1 MKIMKKIEE
10 LLEKSLI
17 KLVDEKDRVYLREE
31 INEFYNYFMEKIN
44 LDMSD
49 VEKVVEKYF
58 DNKKEYP
65 IYTIPIHKDEIAEY
79 NDEMSPVS
87 LELENVG
94 KDEHILEEIL
104 ITSDNKNLKNVE
116 NKLYSATVKI
126 NNEEY
131 SFKVRL
137 KNADKYV
144 KKEKELY
151 EMYETNKIRW
161 KPFIMPYNTKFYNV
175 ILKLEDNKELDER
188 ILKNIN
194 LREINYEF
202 PEIENEYFR
211 DYVLMWNVFENNITT
226 NTYLLREDEGMYV
239 HQTTILQE
247 GQTFINTKD
256 SKGAITEIIFKENG
270 IVEINSKLKN
280 IENWSTL
287 TVKNIRSENRYNE
300 QKFELISN
308 KMNKNML
315 NRIRQKYK
323 NRIRSELEIY
333 RLANAYE
340 YLREIK
346 LKRVEINGYLKE
358 FDYFENKYGYI
369 VDEISREIAKTL
381 SKDKLVITIDFP
393 ENMTF
398 KQDKIDYF
406 CSVINFFFP
415 EYEII
420 VKFS

>member
-1 MKIMKKIEE
+1 MEKIEE
-10 LLEKSLI
+10 LLEKSLV

-65 IYTIPIHKDEIAEY
+65 VYTIPIHKDEIAEY

-94 KDEHILEEIL
+94 KDEYILEEIL
-104 ITSDNKNLKNVE
+104 ITSDNKNLKNIE
-116 NKLYSATVKI
+116 NKLYFATVKI

-131 SFKVRL
+131 KFKVRL
-137 KNADKYV
+137 KNTDKYV

-161 KPFIMPYNTKFYNV
+161 KPFVMPYNTKFYNV
-175 ILKLEDNKELDER
+175 ILKLEDNKELDEK

-194 LREINYEF
+194 LGEINYEF

-247 GQTFINTKD
+247 GQTFINTRD
-256 SKGAITEIIFKENG
+256 NKGVITDIIFQANG

-308 KMNKNML
+308 EMNKNML

-369 VDEISREIAKTL
+369 VDEISREIVKTF

>member
-1 MKIMKKIEE
+1 MEKIEE
-10 LLEKSLI
+10 LLEKSLV

-87 LELENVG
+87 LEFENVE

-104 ITSDNKNLKNVE
+104 ITSDNKNLKNIE
-116 NKLYSATVKI
+116 NKLYFATVKI

-131 SFKVRL
+131 GFNVRL
-137 KNADKYV
+137 KNTDKYV

-175 ILKLEDNKELDER
+175 ILKLEDNKELDEK

-194 LREINYEF
+194 LGEINYEF

-256 SKGAITEIIFKENG
+256 SKGAITDIIFKANG

-287 TVKNIRSENRYNE
+287 TIKNIRSENRYNE

-340 YLREIK
+340 YLEEIK

-369 VDEISREIAKTL
+369 VDEISREIAKTF

>member
-1 MKIMKKIEE
+1 MEKIEE
-10 LLEKSLI
+10 LLEKSLV

-87 LELENVG
+87 LEFENVE

-104 ITSDNKNLKNVE
+104 ITSDNKNVE

-131 SFKVRL
+131 KFKVRL
-137 KNADKYV
+137 KNTDKYV

-194 LREINYEF
+194 LGEINYEF

-256 SKGAITEIIFKENG
+256 SKGAITDIIFKENG

-340 YLREIK
+340 YLEEIK

-369 VDEISREIAKTL
+369 VDEISREIVKTF

-393 ENMTF
+393 ENMIF

>member
-1 MKIMKKIEE
+1 MKKIEE

-17 KLVDEKDRVYLREE
+17 KLVDEKDRGYLRKE

-58 DNKKEYP
+58 DNKKEYL

-131 SFKVRL
+131 KFKVRL
-137 KNADKYV
+137 KNTDKYV

-161 KPFIMPYNTKFYNV
+161 KPFIMPYNTKFCNV

-194 LREINYEF
+194 LGEINYEF

-369 VDEISREIAKTL
+369 VDEISKEIAKTF

>member
-1 MKIMKKIEE
+1 MEKIEE
-10 LLEKSLI
+10 LLEKSLV

-79 NDEMSPVS
+79 DDEMSPVS

-104 ITSDNKNLKNVE
+104 ITSDNKNLKNIE

-131 SFKVRL
+131 KFKVRL
-137 KNADKYV
+137 KNTDKYV

-161 KPFIMPYNTKFYNV
+161 KPFVMPYNTKFYNV
-175 ILKLEDNKELDER
+175 ILKLEDNKELDEK

-194 LREINYEF
+194 LGEINYEF

-247 GQTFINTKD
+247 GQTFINTRD
-256 SKGAITEIIFKENG
+256 NKGVITDIIFKANG

-308 KMNKNML
+308 EMNKNML

-369 VDEISREIAKTL
+369 VDEISREIVKTF

>member
-1 MKIMKKIEE
+1 MEKIEE
-10 LLEKSLI
+10 LLEKSLV
-17 KLVDEKDRVYLREE
+17 KLVDEKDRIYLREE

-44 LDMSD
+44 LDMND

-79 NDEMSPVS
+79 DDEMSPVS

-194 LREINYEF
+194 LGEINYEF

-256 SKGAITEIIFKENG
+256 SKGAITDIIFKENG

-346 LKRVEINGYLKE
+346 LKRVEVNGYLKE

-369 VDEISREIAKTL
+369 VDEISREITKTF

>member
-1 MKIMKKIEE
+1 MEKIEE
-10 LLEKSLI
+10 LLEKSLV

-87 LELENVG
+87 LEFENVE

-104 ITSDNKNLKNVE
+104 ITSDNKNLKNIE
-116 NKLYSATVKI
+116 NKLYFATVKI

-131 SFKVRL
+131 GFNVRL
-137 KNADKYV
+137 KNTDKYV

-161 KPFIMPYNTKFYNV
+161 KPFIMPYNMKFYNV
-175 ILKLEDNKELDER
+175 ILKLEDNKELDEK

-194 LREINYEF
+194 LGEINYEF

-256 SKGAITEIIFKENG
+256 SKGAITDIIFKANG

-340 YLREIK
+340 YLEEIK

-369 VDEISREIAKTL
+369 VDEISREIAKTF

>member
-1 MKIMKKIEE
+1 MKKIEE
-10 LLEKSLI
+10 LLEKSLV

-104 ITSDNKNLKNVE
+104 ITSDNKNLKNIE
-116 NKLYSATVKI
+116 NKLYSAIVKI

-131 SFKVRL
+131 KFKVRL
-137 KNADKYV
+137 KNTDKYV

-161 KPFIMPYNTKFYNV
+161 KPFVMPYNTKFYNV
-175 ILKLEDNKELDER
+175 ILKLEDNKELDEK

-194 LREINYEF
+194 LGEINYEF

-256 SKGAITEIIFKENG
+256 SKGAITDIIFKENG

-346 LKRVEINGYLKE
+346 LKRVEVNGYLKE
-358 FDYFENKYGYI
+358 FDYFENKYGYV
-369 VDEISREIAKTL
+369 VDEISREIAKTF

>member
-1 MKIMKKIEE
+1 MEKIEE

-44 LDMSD
+44 SDMSD

-87 LELENVG
+87 LELENVR

-104 ITSDNKNLKNVE
+104 ITSDNKNLKNIE

-131 SFKVRL
+131 KFRVRL
-137 KNADKYV
+137 KNTDRYV

-175 ILKLEDNKELDER
+175 ILKLEDNKELDEK

-194 LREINYEF
+194 LGEINYEF

-256 SKGAITEIIFKENG
+256 SKGAITDIIFKANG

-369 VDEISREIAKTL
+369 VDEISREIAKTF

>member
-1 MKIMKKIEE
+1 MKKIEE

-17 KLVDEKDRVYLREE
+17 KLVDEKDRGYLRKE

-58 DNKKEYP
+58 DNKKEYL

-104 ITSDNKNLKNVE
+104 ITSDNKNVE

-131 SFKVRL
+131 KFKVRL
-137 KNADKYV
+137 KNTDKYV

-161 KPFIMPYNTKFYNV
+161 KPFIMPYNTKFCNV

-194 LREINYEF
+194 LGEINYEF

-369 VDEISREIAKTL
+369 VDEISKEIAKTF

>member
-1 MKIMKKIEE
+1 MEKIEE
-10 LLEKSLI
+10 LLEKSLV

-79 NDEMSPVS
+79 DDEMSPVS

-104 ITSDNKNLKNVE
+104 ITSDNKNLKNIE

-137 KNADKYV
+137 KNTDKYV

-175 ILKLEDNKELDER
+175 ILKLKDNKELDEK

-194 LREINYEF
+194 LGEINYEF

-247 GQTFINTKD
+247 GQTFINTRD
-256 SKGAITEIIFKENG
+256 NKGVITDIIFKANG

-369 VDEISREIAKTL
+369 VDEISREIVKTF

>member
-1 MKIMKKIEE
+1 MEKIEE
-10 LLEKSLI
+10 LLEKSLV

-65 IYTIPIHKDEIAEY
+65 VYTIPIHKDEIAEY

-94 KDEHILEEIL
+94 KDEYILEEIL
-104 ITSDNKNLKNVE
+104 ITSDNKNLKNIE

-131 SFKVRL
+131 KFKVRL
-137 KNADKYV
+137 KNTDKYV

-161 KPFIMPYNTKFYNV
+161 KPFVMPYNTKFYNV
-175 ILKLEDNKELDER
+175 ILKLEDNKELDEK

-194 LREINYEF
+194 LGEINYEF

-247 GQTFINTKD
+247 GQTFINTRD
-256 SKGAITEIIFKENG
+256 NKGVITDIIFKANG

-308 KMNKNML
+308 EMNKNML

-369 VDEISREIAKTL
+369 VDEISREIVKTF

>member
-1 MKIMKKIEE
+1 MEKIEE
-10 LLEKSLI
+10 LLEKSLV

-49 VEKVVEKYF
+49 VERVVEKYF

-87 LELENVG
+87 LELENVE

-175 ILKLEDNKELDER
+175 ILKLEDNKELDEK

-194 LREINYEF
+194 LGEINYEF

-369 VDEISREIAKTL
+369 VDEISKEIAKTF

>member
-1 MKIMKKIEE
+1 MKKIEE

-104 ITSDNKNLKNVE
+104 ITSDNKNVE

-131 SFKVRL
+131 KFKVRL
-137 KNADKYV
+137 KNTDKYV

-194 LREINYEF
+194 LGEINYEF
-202 PEIENEYFR
+202 LEIENEYFR

-369 VDEISREIAKTL
+369 VDEISREIAKTF

>member
-1 MKIMKKIEE
+1 MKKIEE

-58 DNKKEYP
+58 DNKKEYL

-131 SFKVRL
+131 KFKVRL
-137 KNADKYV
+137 KNTDKYV

>member
-1 MKIMKKIEE
+1 MEKIEE

-94 KDEHILEEIL
+94 KDEYILEEIL
-104 ITSDNKNLKNVE
+104 ITSDNKNLKNIE

-131 SFKVRL
+131 KFKVRL
-137 KNADKYV
+137 KNTDKYV

-175 ILKLEDNKELDER
+175 ILKLEDNKELDEK

-194 LREINYEF
+194 LGEINYEF

-256 SKGAITEIIFKENG
+256 SKGAITDIIFKENG

-333 RLANAYE
+333 SLANAYE
-340 YLREIK
+340 YLGEIK
-346 LKRVEINGYLKE
+346 LKRVEVNGYLKE

-369 VDEISREIAKTL
+369 VDEISREIAKTF

>member
-1 MKIMKKIEE
+1 MEKIEE
-10 LLEKSLI
+10 LLEKSLV

-104 ITSDNKNLKNVE
+104 ITSDNKNLKNIE
-116 NKLYSATVKI
+116 NKLYSAIVKI

-131 SFKVRL
+131 KFKVRL
-137 KNADKYV
+137 KNTDKYV

-175 ILKLEDNKELDER
+175 ILKLEDNKELDEK

-194 LREINYEF
+194 LGEINYEF

-256 SKGAITEIIFKENG
+256 SKGAITDIIFKENG

-346 LKRVEINGYLKE
+346 LKRVEVNGYLKE
-358 FDYFENKYGYI
+358 FDYFENKYGYV
-369 VDEISREIAKTL
+369 VDEISREIAKTF

>member
-1 MKIMKKIEE
+1 MEKIEE
-10 LLEKSLI
+10 LLEKSLV

-87 LELENVG
+87 LEFENVE

-104 ITSDNKNLKNVE
+104 ITSDNKNLKNIE

-194 LREINYEF
+194 LGEINYEF

-256 SKGAITEIIFKENG
+256 SKGAITEIIFKANG

-287 TVKNIRSENRYNE
+287 TIKNIRSENRYNE

-340 YLREIK
+340 YLEEIK

-369 VDEISREIAKTL
+369 VDEISREIAKTF

>member
-1 MKIMKKIEE
+1 MEKIEE

-17 KLVDEKDRVYLREE
+17 KLVDEKDRVYLREK

-44 LDMSD
+44 SDMSD

-104 ITSDNKNLKNVE
+104 ITSDNKNLKNIE

-131 SFKVRL
+131 KFRVRL
-137 KNADKYV
+137 KNTDKYV

-175 ILKLEDNKELDER
+175 ILKLEDNKELDEK

-194 LREINYEF
+194 LGEINYEF
-202 PEIENEYFR
+202 PEIGNEYFR

-256 SKGAITEIIFKENG
+256 SKGAITEIIFKANG

-340 YLREIK
+340 YLEEIK
-346 LKRVEINGYLKE
+346 LKRVEVNGYLKE

-369 VDEISREIAKTL
+369 VDEISREIAKTF

-406 CSVINFFFP
+406 CSVINFFFT

>member
-1 MKIMKKIEE
+1 MEKIEE
-10 LLEKSLI
+10 LLEKSLV

-79 NDEMSPVS
+79 DDEMSPVS

-94 KDEHILEEIL
+94 KDEYILEEIL
-104 ITSDNKNLKNVE
+104 ITSDNKNLKNIE

-137 KNADKYV
+137 KNTDKYV

-175 ILKLEDNKELDER
+175 ILKLKDNKELDEK

-194 LREINYEF
+194 LGEINYEF

-256 SKGAITEIIFKENG
+256 SKGAITDIIFKANG

>member
-1 MKIMKKIEE
+1 MEKIEE
-10 LLEKSLI
+10 LLEKSLV

-79 NDEMSPVS
+79 DDEMSPVS

-104 ITSDNKNLKNVE
+104 ITSDNKNLKNIE
-116 NKLYSATVKI
+116 NKLYFATVKI

-131 SFKVRL
+131 KFKVRL
-137 KNADKYV
+137 KNTDKYV

-161 KPFIMPYNTKFYNV
+161 KPFVMPYNTKFYNV
-175 ILKLEDNKELDER
+175 ILKLEDNKELDEK

-194 LREINYEF
+194 LGEINYEF

-247 GQTFINTKD
+247 GQTFINTRD
-256 SKGAITEIIFKENG
+256 NKGVITDIIFKANG

-308 KMNKNML
+308 EMNKNML

-369 VDEISREIAKTL
+369 VDEISREIVKTF

>member
-1 MKIMKKIEE
+1 MKKIEE

-79 NDEMSPVS
+79 DDEMSPVS

-161 KPFIMPYNTKFYNV
+161 KPFVMPYNTKFYNV
-175 ILKLEDNKELDER
+175 ILKLEDNKELDEK

-194 LREINYEF
+194 LGEINYEF

-256 SKGAITEIIFKENG
+256 SKGAITEIIFKANG

-308 KMNKNML
+308 EMNKNML

-369 VDEISREIAKTL
+369 VDEISREIVKTF

>member
-1 MKIMKKIEE
+1 MEKIEE

-79 NDEMSPVS
+79 DDEMSPVS

-104 ITSDNKNLKNVE
+104 ITSDNKNLKNIE
-116 NKLYSATVKI
+116 NKLYSAIVKI

-131 SFKVRL
+131 KFKVRL
-137 KNADKYV
+137 KNTDKYV

-175 ILKLEDNKELDER
+175 ILKLEDNKELDEK

-194 LREINYEF
+194 LGEINYEF

-256 SKGAITEIIFKENG
+256 SKGAITDIIFKENG

-346 LKRVEINGYLKE
+346 LKRVEVNGYLKE

-369 VDEISREIAKTL
+369 VDEISREIAKTF

>member
-1 MKIMKKIEE
+1 MEKIEE

-79 NDEMSPVS
+79 DDEMSPVS

-104 ITSDNKNLKNVE
+104 ITSDNKNLKNIE
-116 NKLYSATVKI
+116 NKLYFATVKI

-131 SFKVRL
+131 KFKVRL
-137 KNADKYV
+137 KNTDKYV

-151 EMYETNKIRW
+151 EIYETNKIRW

-175 ILKLEDNKELDER
+175 ILKLEDNKELDEK

-194 LREINYEF
+194 LGEINYEF

-256 SKGAITEIIFKENG
+256 SKGAITDIIFKENG

-346 LKRVEINGYLKE
+346 LKRVEVNGYLKE
-358 FDYFENKYGYI
+358 FDYFENKYGYV
-369 VDEISREIAKTL
+369 VDEISREIAKKF

>member
-104 ITSDNKNLKNVE
+104 ITSDNKNVE

-131 SFKVRL
+131 KFKVRL
-137 KNADKYV
+137 KNTDKYV

-194 LREINYEF
+194 LGEINYEF
-202 PEIENEYFR
+202 LEIENEYFR

-256 SKGAITEIIFKENG
+256 SKGAITEIIFKANG

-369 VDEISREIAKTL
+369 VDEISREIAKTF

>member
-1 MKIMKKIEE
+1 MKKIEE

-58 DNKKEYP
+58 DNKKEYL

-94 KDEHILEEIL
+94 KDEHRLEEIL
-104 ITSDNKNLKNVE
+104 ITSDNKNVE

-131 SFKVRL
+131 KFKVRL
-137 KNADKYV
+137 KNTDKYV

-194 LREINYEF
+194 LGEINYEF

-369 VDEISREIAKTL
+369 VDEISREIAKTF

>member
-1 MKIMKKIEE
+1 M
-10 LLEKSLI
+10 
-17 KLVDEKDRVYLREE
+17 
-31 INEFYNYFMEKIN
+31 
-44 LDMSD
+44 
-49 VEKVVEKYF
+49 
-58 DNKKEYP
+58 
-65 IYTIPIHKDEIAEY
+65 
-79 NDEMSPVS
+79 
-87 LELENVG
+87 
-94 KDEHILEEIL
+94 EEIL
-104 ITSDNKNLKNVE
+104 ITSDNKNLKNIE

-137 KNADKYV
+137 KNTDKYV

-175 ILKLEDNKELDER
+175 ILKLKDNKELDEK

-194 LREINYEF
+194 LGEINYEF

-256 SKGAITEIIFKENG
+256 SKGAITDIIFKANG

>member
-1 MKIMKKIEE
+1 MKKIEE

-104 ITSDNKNLKNVE
+104 ITSDNKNVE

-131 SFKVRL
+131 KFKVRL
-137 KNADKYV
+137 KNTDKYV

-194 LREINYEF
+194 LGEINYEF

-369 VDEISREIAKTL
+369 VDEISREIAKTF

>member
-1 MKIMKKIEE
+1 MEKIEE

-104 ITSDNKNLKNVE
+104 ITSDNKNLKNIE

-131 SFKVRL
+131 KFKVRL
-137 KNADKYV
+137 KNIDKYV

-175 ILKLEDNKELDER
+175 ILKLEDNKELDEK

-194 LREINYEF
+194 LGEINYEF

-247 GQTFINTKD
+247 GQTFISTKD
-256 SKGAITEIIFKENG
+256 SKGAITEIIFKANG

-308 KMNKNML
+308 EMNKNML

>member
-1 MKIMKKIEE
+1 MEKIEE
-10 LLEKSLI
+10 LLEKSLV

-79 NDEMSPVS
+79 DDEMSPVS

-104 ITSDNKNLKNVE
+104 ITSDNKNLKNIE
-116 NKLYSATVKI
+116 NKLYFATVKI

-131 SFKVRL
+131 KFKVRL
-137 KNADKYV
+137 KNTDKYV

-161 KPFIMPYNTKFYNV
+161 KPFVMPYNTKFYNV
-175 ILKLEDNKELDER
+175 ILKLEDNKELDEK

-194 LREINYEF
+194 LGEINYEF

-256 SKGAITEIIFKENG
+256 SKGAITDIIFKANG

-308 KMNKNML
+308 EMNKNML

-369 VDEISREIAKTL
+369 VDEISREIVKTF

>member
-1 MKIMKKIEE
+1 MKKIEE

-79 NDEMSPVS
+79 DDEMSPVS

-175 ILKLEDNKELDER
+175 ILKLEDNKELDEK

-194 LREINYEF
+194 LGEINYEF

-369 VDEISREIAKTL
+369 VDEISREIAKTF

>member
-1 MKIMKKIEE
+1 MEKIEE
-10 LLEKSLI
+10 LLEKSLV
-17 KLVDEKDRVYLREE
+17 KLLDEKDRVYLREE

-137 KNADKYV
+137 KNTDKYV

-194 LREINYEF
+194 LGEINYEF

-369 VDEISREIAKTL
+369 VDEISREIAKTF

>member
-1 MKIMKKIEE
+1 MEKIEE

-44 LDMSD
+44 SDMSD

-58 DNKKEYP
+58 DKKKEYP

-87 LELENVG
+87 LELENVK

-104 ITSDNKNLKNVE
+104 ITSDNKNLKNIE

-131 SFKVRL
+131 KFRVRL
-137 KNADKYV
+137 KNTDRYV

-175 ILKLEDNKELDER
+175 ILKLEDNKELDEK

-194 LREINYEF
+194 LGEINYEF

-226 NTYLLREDEGMYV
+226 NTYLLREDAGIYI

-256 SKGAITEIIFKENG
+256 SKGAITEIIFKANG

-369 VDEISREIAKTL
+369 VDEISREITKTF
-381 SKDKLVITIDFP
+381 SKDKLVIMIDFP

>member
-1 MKIMKKIEE
+1 MEKIEE
-10 LLEKSLI
+10 LLEKSLV

-87 LELENVG
+87 LEFENVE

-104 ITSDNKNLKNVE
+104 ITSDNKNLKNIE
-116 NKLYSATVKI
+116 NKLYFATVKI

-131 SFKVRL
+131 GFNVRL
-137 KNADKYV
+137 KNTDKYV

-161 KPFIMPYNTKFYNV
+161 KPFIMPYNMKFYNV
-175 ILKLEDNKELDER
+175 ILKLEDNKELDEK

-194 LREINYEF
+194 LGEINYEF

-256 SKGAITEIIFKENG
+256 SKGAITDIIFKENG

-287 TVKNIRSENRYNE
+287 TIKNIRSENRYNE

-340 YLREIK
+340 YLEEIK

-369 VDEISREIAKTL
+369 VDEISREIAKTF

>member
-1 MKIMKKIEE
+1 MEKIEE
-10 LLEKSLI
+10 LLEKSLV

-31 INEFYNYFMEKIN
+31 INEFYNYLMEKIN

-79 NDEMSPVS
+79 DDEMSPVS

-104 ITSDNKNLKNVE
+104 ITSDNKNLKNIE

-137 KNADKYV
+137 KNTDKYV

-175 ILKLEDNKELDER
+175 ILKLKDNKELDEK

-194 LREINYEF
+194 LGEINYEF

-256 SKGAITEIIFKENG
+256 SKGAITDIIFKANG

>member
-1 MKIMKKIEE
+1 MEKIEE

-44 LDMSD
+44 SDMSD

-104 ITSDNKNLKNVE
+104 ITSDNKNLKNIE

-131 SFKVRL
+131 KFRVRL
-137 KNADKYV
+137 KNTDKYV

-175 ILKLEDNKELDER
+175 ILKLEDNKELDEK

-194 LREINYEF
+194 LGEINYEF

-226 NTYLLREDEGMYV
+226 NTYLLREDAGIYI

-256 SKGAITEIIFKENG
+256 SKGAITEIIFKANG
-270 IVEINSKLKN
+270 IAEINSKLKN

-369 VDEISREIAKTL
+369 VDEISREIAKTF

>member
-1 MKIMKKIEE
+1 MEKIEE
-10 LLEKSLI
+10 LLEKSLV

-79 NDEMSPVS
+79 DDEMSPVS

-104 ITSDNKNLKNVE
+104 ITSDNKNLKNIE
-116 NKLYSATVKI
+116 NKLYFATVKI

-131 SFKVRL
+131 KFKVRL
-137 KNADKYV
+137 KNTDKYV

-161 KPFIMPYNTKFYNV
+161 KPFVMPYNTKFYNV
-175 ILKLEDNKELDER
+175 ILKLEDNKELDEK

-194 LREINYEF
+194 LGEINYEF

-247 GQTFINTKD
+247 GQTFINTRD
-256 SKGAITEIIFKENG
+256 NKGVITDIIFKANG

-308 KMNKNML
+308 EMNKNML

-369 VDEISREIAKTL
+369 VDEISREIVKTF
-381 SKDKLVITIDFP
+381 SKDKLVITIDFKFF
-393 ENMTF
+393 EN
-398 KQDKIDYF
+398 K
-406 CSVINFFFP
+406 
-415 EYEII
+415 
-420 VKFS
+420 

>member
-1 MKIMKKIEE
+1 MEKIEE
-10 LLEKSLI
+10 LLEKSLV

-65 IYTIPIHKDEIAEY
+65 VYTIPIHKDEIAEY

-94 KDEHILEEIL
+94 KDEYILEEIL
-104 ITSDNKNLKNVE
+104 ITSDNKNLKNIE

-194 LREINYEF
+194 LGEINYEF

-256 SKGAITEIIFKENG
+256 SKGAITDIIFKENG

-369 VDEISREIAKTL
+369 VDEISREIAKTF

>member
-1 MKIMKKIEE
+1 MEKIEE
-10 LLEKSLI
+10 LLEKSLV

-79 NDEMSPVS
+79 DDEMSPVS

-104 ITSDNKNLKNVE
+104 ITSDNKNLKNIE

-137 KNADKYV
+137 KNTDKYV

-194 LREINYEF
+194 LGEINYEF

-369 VDEISREIAKTL
+369 VDEISREIAKTF

>member
-1 MKIMKKIEE
+1 MEKIEE
-10 LLEKSLI
+10 LLEKSLV

-79 NDEMSPVS
+79 DDEMSPVS

-104 ITSDNKNLKNVE
+104 ITSDNKNLKNIE
-116 NKLYSATVKI
+116 NKLYFATVKI

-131 SFKVRL
+131 KFKVRL
-137 KNADKYV
+137 KNTDKYV

-175 ILKLEDNKELDER
+175 ILKLEDNKELDEK

-194 LREINYEF
+194 LGEINYEF

-226 NTYLLREDEGMYV
+226 NTYLLREDAGIYI

-256 SKGAITEIIFKENG
+256 SKGAITEIIFKANG
-270 IVEINSKLKN
+270 IAEINSKLKN

-346 LKRVEINGYLKE
+346 LKRVEVNGYLKE
-358 FDYFENKYGYI
+358 FDYFENKYGYV
-369 VDEISREIAKTL
+369 VDEISREIAKTF